1 METEILIDGKKVK
14 FRATAAVPRLYR
26 IKFRRDIIQDMATVK
41 KALESKEKGAS
52 SLPLEALDL
61 FENMAYIMAKH
72 ADKDKV
78 PESPNE
84 WLEEFSAF
92 SIYKIFPVLLALWK
106 YRNNRNCQKKTRS
119 IDRKMTT
126 PLLMLRAVQLGIPV
140 RDMEL
145 LTIGMIYDMY
155 AEAENDKI
163 DYPIIATQA
172 DFDNF

>member
-92 SIYKIFPVLLALWK
+92 SIYKIFPVLLALWDG
-106 YRNNRNCQKKTRS
+106 NIET
-119 IDRKMTT
+119 IETT